1 MPRRARSAGFT
12 LLESLVALAI
22 VALGMMAVNTQLNR
36 YVVSTGFI
44 EQKTLASWI
53 ASNQIALLSV
63 NREWPPLGER
73 DEEIEYAGR
82 VWNLGIEVIETP
94 VENLR
99 RVDVA
104 VSLADDPERIIH
116 TVSGLLEP
124 PPPPGFIPL
133 RWLAPGMGAGG

>member
-1 MPRRARSAGFT
+1 MACRGKSAGFT

-36 YVVSTGFI
+36 YVVSTRFI

-53 ASNQIALLSV
+53 ASNQITLLSV
-63 NREWPPLGER
+63 QSEWPALGES

-82 VWNLGIEVIETP
+82 LWNLDIEIIETP

-99 RVDVA
+99 RVNVS
-104 VSLADDPERIIH
+104 VSLTDDPDRTIH

-124 PPPPGFIPL
+124 PPPPGFVPL
-133 RWLAPGMGAGG
+133 RWLAPVTGVGG

>member
-1 MPRRARSAGFT
+1 MARRASSAGFT

-63 NREWPPLGER
+63 NREWPPLGDS

-82 VWNLGIEVIETP
+82 LWNLGIEVIETP

-133 RWLAPGMGAGG
+133 RWLAPGMGVGG